1 MKIIRDVHEMQ
12 RTALALREKA
22 IPVGVAPTMGYFHD
36 GHLSLMRR
44 AKQENDICVVTLFVN
59 PTQFGKNEDLSKY
72 PRNEARDSAMAESV
86 GADILFMP
94 PPEAMY
100 PDGFQTYVDV
110 EEVSRPMCGES
121 RPGHF
126 RGVATV
132 VTKLFMLT
140 QPRRAYFG
148 LKDYQQCQVIR
159 RMTGDL
165 NIPVDLVFCPIVREP
180 DGLAMSSRNVYL
192 TKEERRAATVLSRAL
207 ENARRFVEQ
216 GQRHAEKIRDFVKM
230 QILAEP
236 LAAIDYVEAVD
247 AQSLQPIGQ
256 IAHPMLVAVA
266 VRFGKTRLIDNIV
279 IGI

>member
-1 MKIIRDVHEMQ
+1 MKIIRDIHEMQ
-12 RTALALREKA
+12 RTALTLREKS
-22 IPVGVAPTMGYFHD
+22 ISIGVAPTMGYFHD

-44 AKQENDICVVTLFVN
+44 AKHENDICVVTLFVN

-72 PRNEARDSAMAESV
+72 PRDEQRDAAMAESV
-86 GADILFMP
+86 GADILFTP

-100 PDGFQTYVDV
+100 PAAYQTYIEV
-110 EEVSRPMCGES
+110 EEVSKPMCGES

-140 QPRRAYFG
+140 QPNRAYFG

-159 RMTGDL
+159 QMTEDL
-165 NIPVDLVFCPIVREP
+165 NIPVELVFCPIVREP

-192 TKEERRAATVLSRAL
+192 SKEQRRAATVLSKSL
-207 ENARRFVEQ
+207 DNARRFVEQ
-216 GQRHAEKIRDFVKM
+216 GQRDAAKVRDFVKM

-247 AQSLQPIGQ
+247 AQSLQPIGE
-256 IAHPMLVAVA
+256 ISHPMLVAVA
-266 VRFGKTRLIDNIV
+266 ARFGNTRLIDNIV
-279 IGI
+279 IEV